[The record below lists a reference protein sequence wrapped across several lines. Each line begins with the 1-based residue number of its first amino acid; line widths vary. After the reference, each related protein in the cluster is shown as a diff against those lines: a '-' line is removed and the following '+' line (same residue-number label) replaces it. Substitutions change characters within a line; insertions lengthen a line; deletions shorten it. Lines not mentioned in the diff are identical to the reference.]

1 MLDTGC
7 YPCMRR
13 TTEGLSNQAKVN
25 IQVRVAKQGVGSIA
39 NICGRVLIDSRTSM
53 SNGQGGL
60 RTLVL
65 PDFEHDLWSIYEIAR
80 AGYTAVF
87 DFNGAKLYHNDAIHI
102 RGTPA
107 VEEQVDHERRQ
118 YYMSLPVKTLIPDYD
133 DSNGDEATANVAS
146 AIHKLSDAELIHG
159 RCGHIG
165 TEYMRRATQGS
176 KYTVPSTPHGCAD
189 CSRAKGT
196 SHKHSRIQPEERVPK
211 KPGEY
216 IVSDICGPFYPS
228 NEGIRYAE
236 IFLDEASFYV
246 WVECY
251 QRKSDH
257 VDGLGRAVVE
267 FLTRSGRKLR
277 VHRTDGCGTNRSK
290 RGREYYLQEK
300 IRHEFS
306 GAYDSNNNGRI
317 ENLIRTCQEAVRT
330 SILKANIPPS
340 LTNECYKWWEYTWNR
355 LSIIADPAR
364 PGKYCS
370 RLNLI
375 ENHRIPFPIEWMRE
389 FGVSVHVKIT
399 DLSRY
404 GGKHQNIPRTFEGV
418 FLGYSA
424 FAPNCYRIYDLTNKV
439 IRDNVSRAHCTT
451 FDDVYP
457 FHDETL
463 WPAGEIVHR
472 DFSFT
477 HGESTDSEGEDD
489 TIPMDSYSVD
499 IPDEDNRASAVPESS
514 TYPRRVTITS
524 PANGHVIESNE
535 GEPNREIETPQDND
549 CYSTPIKRTNRE
561 ITRHVDQLE
570 NLREKRNLR
579 LRTKNDPPNIRIGHS
594 RNRRIATQH
603 LQDIQEETKDGANDI
618 KITHP
623 NPKVKDKFKVGSQ
636 IYTIDSGRDGPKAF
650 RGIVDS
656 LKEDG
661 TYITFD
667 ADRSTSFGPYSH
679 DELYT
684 NLRDINKDIKDKVET
699 GEWEL
704 LTNKANANTAN
715 ERTDLSSIPRALFVD
730 PKSRPEARASIL
742 WPWLSDAEVAEL
754 FALKNLGT
762 YSLVDPKVEMMKT
775 GRRPRLLKSKWVY
788 KIKWKANGDL
798 DKFKARLTACGYSQ
812 RYGID
817 YHDTHAYVTN
827 VKVLRMILQ
836 IYNSDPT
843 YKCEHWD
850 VSNAFVNAP
859 IEEIIYI
866 AQPEGHAISGKE
878 DWILRLHKA
887 LYGTKQ
893 AANAWQKMVMGI
905 MNKVQA
911 KSIQADPATYVL
923 TDDKGGFVIVGTHV
937 DDFITVFNPAGE
949 YLRKQIWEA
958 FEKEVKITNT
968 GEIHW
973 ALQTRIDRDATNGIL
988 KMSQGNYVRSLIEK
1002 YEDLGLKE
1010 FDTPASE
1017 ADSELCEGDLPK
1029 DAATKRTVEQFPFQ
1043 EIVGSLWWLVG
1054 MSRPDIAVATHK
1066 AAKWAT
1072 KGSIHLIHRLKRIL
1086 GYLKRY
1092 PDDGIVF
1099 IRPTSRTPIL
1109 RQAADASLG
1118 DAEKGLS
1125 TLGNIEWFMDA
1136 LIGWHCNRSKR
1147 VALST
1152 GESEVMAL
1160 VKAGKTN
1167 IYLKDVIREMPQSA
1181 LKGISGT
1188 TEVLEDNKSAVDLLS
1203 HAGKQKNSRHYG
1215 MEFYAL
1221 RG

>member
-1 MLDTGC
+1 
-7 YPCMRR
+7 MRR
-13 TTEGLSNQAKVN
+13 TTDGLSNQAKVN
-25 IQVRVAKQGVGSIA
+25 IQVRVAKQGVGSVA
-39 NICGRVLIDSRTSM
+39 NICGRVVIDGRTPM
-53 SNGQGGL
+53 STGQGGL

-65 PDFEHDLWSIYEIAR
+65 PDFEHDLWSVYEIAR

-87 DFNGAKLYHNDAIHI
+87 DFDRARIFHNDAIHI
-102 RGTPA
+102 QGTPA
-107 VEEQVDHERRQ
+107 VEEQVDHSRRQ
-118 YYMSLPVKTLIPDYD
+118 YYMTLPVKTFIPEYD
-133 DSNGDEATANVAS
+133 ESNGDAAIANVAS
-146 AIHKLSDAELIHG
+146 AIHKLSDADLVHG

-165 TEYMRRATQGS
+165 AEYMKRATQDT
-176 KYTVPSTPHGCAD
+176 KYKIPNAPHGCAD

-196 SHKHSRIQPEERVPK
+196 SHKHNRIKPEERIPK

-251 QRKSDH
+251 HRKSDH

-267 FLTRSGRKLR
+267 FFSRSGRKLR

-317 ENLIRTCQEAVRT
+317 ENLIRTCQEGVRT

-340 LTNECYKWWEYTWNR
+340 LTSECYKWWEYTWNR
-355 LSIIADPAR
+355 LGIIPDPAR

-389 FGVSVHVKIT
+389 FGVSVHVKIN
-399 DLSRY
+399 DLSRF

-424 FAPNCYRIYDLTNKV
+424 FAPNCYRVYDLASKV
-439 IRDNVSRAHCTT
+439 IRDNVSRAYCTT
-451 FDDVYP
+451 FDDIYP

-463 WPAGEIVHR
+463 WHANEVIYK
-472 DFSFT
+472 DFAIN
-477 HGESTDSEGEDD
+477 HGDSTDSEAEVD
-489 TIPMDSYSVD
+489 TIPVDMYSVD
-499 IPDEDNRASAVPESS
+499 IPDEDNRTPIQRDHPAHYQQEKL
-514 TYPRRVTITS
+514 IT
-524 PANGHVIESNE
+524 PAKETLKVHRDGEHNHNMEPAEDVIRYN
-535 GEPNREIETPQDND
+535 
-549 CYSTPIKRTNRE
+549 TPIKQAKRGIARN
-561 ITRHVDQLE
+561 VGKLE
-570 NLREKRNLR
+570 SLREMRVLR
-579 LRTKNDPPNIRIGHS
+579 QRTKNDPPAVRVGHTKS
-594 RNRRIATQH
+594 RRIATQH
-603 LQDIQEETKDGANDI
+603 LQGLQQDGES
-618 KITHP
+618 
-623 NPKVKDKFKVGSQ
+623 KVENTMTVLPSLNKKGKLKVGSQ
-636 IYTIDSGRDGPKAF
+636 IYAIDAGRDGPKAY

-656 LKEDG
+656 HKEDG

-667 ADRSTSFGPYSH
+667 NDRTTSFGPYSH
-679 DELYT
+679 DEIYT
-684 NLRDINKDIKDKVET
+684 NLRDVNQDIKDKVET

-704 LTNKANANTAN
+704 SSDKANANDAS
-715 ERTDLSSIPRALFVD
+715 ERIELSSIPRTLFVD
-730 PKSRPEARASIL
+730 PKSRPEARASVL
-742 WPWLSDAEVAEL
+742 WPWLSDAEVSEL

-762 YSLVDPKVEMMKT
+762 YSLVDPKIEMIKT

-788 KIKWKANGDL
+788 KIKWKANGEL

-827 VKVLRMILQ
+827 VKILRMILQ

-843 YKCEHWD
+843 FKCEHWD

-859 IEEIIYI
+859 IEEVIYI
-866 AQPEGHAISGKE
+866 AQPEGHAVPGKE

-893 AANAWQKMVMGI
+893 AANAWQKMVVSI
-905 MNKVQA
+905 MNKVKA

-923 TDDKGGFVIVGTHV
+923 DDSKDGFVIVGTHV
-937 DDFITVFNPAGE
+937 DDFMTVFNPDGAH
-949 YLRKQIWEA
+949 LRDQIWNA

-973 ALQTRIDRDATNGIL
+973 ALQTRIDRNAETGVL
-988 KMSQGNYVRSLIEK
+988 KMSQGNYVRSLVEK
-1002 YEDLGLKE
+1002 YKDLGLKE

-1017 ADSELCEGDLPK
+1017 ADNNLCESDLPK
-1029 DAATKRTVEQFPFQ
+1029 TATDKRIVEQFPFQ

-1086 GYLKRY
+1086 GYLKKY
-1092 PDDGIVF
+1092 I
-1099 IRPTSRTPIL
+1099 TP
-1109 RQAADASLG
+1109 
-1118 DAEKGLS
+1118 
-1125 TLGNIEWFMDA
+1125 M
-1136 LIGWHCNRSKR
+1136 
-1147 VALST
+1147 
-1152 GESEVMAL
+1152 
-1160 VKAGKTN
+1160 
-1167 IYLKDVIREMPQSA
+1167 
-1181 LKGISGT
+1181 
-1188 TEVLEDNKSAVDLLS
+1188 
-1203 HAGKQKNSRHYG
+1203 
-1215 MEFYAL
+1215 ME
-1221 RG
+1221 